1 VEDHVDEPDP
11 EVVAA
16 ARGGSLG
23 AFELLVRRY
32 QADVW
37 RLAFHLLHDQAL
49 ADDVTQDAFMRAFRF
64 LGRYRGRSRF
74 STWLFS
80 ITRNCAMDELR
91 RQGRRRRAAGRAQAG
106 EPAVSTDTSSGIEV
120 REALAALPMDLREP
134 VVMIDMFGMSYREVA
149 SMLRIPQG
157 TVKSRVH
164 RARAAL
170 VEALGDRTKGAGG
183 EA

>member
-1 VEDHVDEPDP
+1 VEGYVDEPDP

-16 ARGGSLG
+16 ARRGSLE
-23 AFELLVRRY
+23 AFEQLVRRY

-37 RLAFHLLHDQAL
+37 RLAFHLLRDSAL
-49 ADDVTQDAFMRAFRF
+49 ADDVTQDSFLRAFRF
-64 LGRYRGRSRF
+64 LGRYRGQARF

-91 RQGRRRRAAGRAQAG
+91 RQGRHRRAAGRAQAG
-106 EPAVSTDTSSGIEV
+106 EPVVATDRSSGIEV
-120 REALAALPMDLREP
+120 REALASLPLELREP

-149 SMLRIPQG
+149 STLRLPQG

-170 VEALGDRTKGAGG
+170 IEALGDQTKGAGG